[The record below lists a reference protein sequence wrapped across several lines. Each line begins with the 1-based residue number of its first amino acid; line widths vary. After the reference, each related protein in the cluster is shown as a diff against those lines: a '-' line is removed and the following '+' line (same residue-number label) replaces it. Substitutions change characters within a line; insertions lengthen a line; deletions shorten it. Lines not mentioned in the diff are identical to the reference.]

1 MLLVEKKKEKK
12 EIEEIVPI
20 VEEPEKDD
28 VLKGEDIMALA
39 IKPEDLTKVRSG
51 VLFLQSG

>member
-1 MLLVEKKKEKK
+1 MEKKKEKK

-51 VLFLQSG
+51 VLFLLSG